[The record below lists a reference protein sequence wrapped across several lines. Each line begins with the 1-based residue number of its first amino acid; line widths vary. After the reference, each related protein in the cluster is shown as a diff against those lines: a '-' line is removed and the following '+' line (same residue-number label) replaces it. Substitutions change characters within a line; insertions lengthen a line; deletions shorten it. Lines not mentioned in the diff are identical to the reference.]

1 MAKNKVSDWSST
13 ASTNTDVGGI
23 NIAEG
28 MLPSDVNNAM
38 REMMAQVKDMQT
50 GVDGD
55 NFVVGG
61 ALSVTGASTLNTIT
75 GNSLSILSSGTLA
88 IDGVGTLSS
97 TATDAVKV
105 PAGSTAQR
113 PTPYVG
119 HIRYNSTLGS
129 FEGYNGTQ
137 WGNIGGGATGGG
149 SDTVFI
155 QNSKTVTTNYTIP
168 STQNAMCTGTI
179 TINSGVTVTVPTGS
193 RWVIL

>member
-1 MAKNKVSDWSST
+1 MASIINAST
-13 ASTNTDVGGI
+13 ASGGGLVQTADASGI
-23 NIAEG
+23 LALQSNGTTIA
-28 MLPSDVNNAM
+28 
-38 REMMAQVKDMQT
+38 
-50 GVDGD
+50 
-55 NFVVGG
+55 
-61 ALSVTGASTLNTIT
+61 SVTSTGLAMSGSTSGTITLAAPAVAGSNTIT

-88 IDGVGTLSS
+88 IDGAGSLGS

-105 PAGSTAQR
+105 PAGTTAQR
-113 PTPYVG
+113 PTALVG